1 MKLHKKVFCVVG
13 LGLLLSGT
21 HLVAAEKTAKDV
33 MNNAYQYLGS
43 MDKYAFKAVVTED
56 AVEDGQI
63 VKTYQ
68 QNVSA
73 KVSRPDK
80 LRVDTKGDIKNRSN
94 YMNNGLYTMID
105 HDFDY
110 YGQIK
115 TPKSIDGALD
125 FIFTK
130 FGIRAPMASLFYS
143 NMQKRVKFNNS
154 KYFGTVKVGGV
165 ECDYVAFKNK
175 TREIHAWIT
184 TGEKPLVKTYSV
196 IDTDTQGNPRMN
208 TSLTWINNPS
218 ISESDFVFKA
228 PKGASKVSVHSAN

>member
-21 HLVAAEKTAKDV
+21 QLVAVDKTAKDV
-33 MNNAYQYLGS
+33 INNAYQYLGS
-43 MDKYAFKAVVTED
+43 MDKYAFKAVVSED

-63 VKTYQ
+63 VKTYK

-73 KVSRPDK
+73 KVSRPNM

-94 YMNNGLYTMID
+94 YINNGLYTMID
-105 HDFDY
+105 YDLGY
-110 YGQIK
+110 YAQVK

-130 FGIRAPMASLFYS
+130 LGIKSPMASLFYS
-143 NMQKRVKFNNS
+143 DMHKRVKFNKG
-154 KYFGTVKVGGV
+154 KYFGTVEVGGV
-165 ECDYVAFKNK
+165 ECDYVAFKNQ
-175 TREIHAWIT
+175 TREVHAWIA

-208 TSLTWINNPS
+208 TSLTWIKNS
-218 ISESDFVFKA
+218 SFSDSDFIFKA
-228 PKGASKVSVHSAN
+228 PKGASKISIHTSN

>member
-13 LGLLLSGT
+13 LGLLLVGT
-21 HLVAAEKTAKDV
+21 NLVAAEKTAKDV
-33 MNNAYQYLGS
+33 INNAYQYLGS
-43 MDKYAFKAVVTED
+43 MDKYAFKAVVSED
-56 AVEDGQI
+56 AVDDGQI
-63 VKTYQ
+63 VKTYK

-73 KVSRPDK
+73 KVSRPNM
-80 LRVDTKGDIKNRSN
+80 LRVDTKGDIKNRSS
-94 YMNNGLYTMID
+94 YLNNGLYTMID

-143 NMQKRVKFNNS
+143 DMHKRVKFKKY
-154 KYFGTVKVGGV
+154 KYFGTVDVGGV

-175 TREIHAWIT
+175 TREIHAWIA
-184 TGEKPLVKTYSV
+184 TGDKPLVKTYSV
-196 IDTDTQGNPRMN
+196 IDTDTQGDPRMN

-218 ISESDFVFKA
+218 ISESDFVFKV